1 MHRFILFL
9 TACLLLS
16 TVAQAGQPVRL
27 MANTSPPY
35 TDERLPSQGMA
46 MELVEHIFARTD
58 YSPEITIDSWSRA
71 LEGVSI
77 GVYDALAAAW
87 YTEERSKR
95 FQFSEPYLESELIIL
110 KLRSQPANPRSLQN
124 LAGARL
130 GVRKDYAYGVD
141 FSAIPNLQLV
151 EENHLI
157 QNLLNLLS
165 GKVHFVIGDRRTVV
179 FQLNEYLKDQIHK
192 FQVVDIKLPGRARHV
207 AASLEFKDHAKLIAA
222 FNKALAEVRR
232 DGSYDAIIKKWD
244 ERYPELK

>member
-1 MHRFILFL
+1 MRVIFILL
-9 TACLLLS
+9 SCLLFPFA
-16 TVAQAGQPVRL
+16 AQAEQPVRL

-35 TDERLPSQGMA
+35 TDERLPERGLA
-46 MELVEHIFARTD
+46 LELVEHIFSRTD
-58 YSPEITIDSWSRA
+58 YTPDITIDSWSRA

-87 YTEERSKR
+87 YTEERGKA
-95 FQFSEPYLESELIIL
+95 FLFSDPYLDSQLIIL
-110 KLRSQPANPRSLQN
+110 KARSTPGRFRSLQD
-124 LAGARL
+124 LDGARI
-130 GVRKDYAYGVD
+130 GVRTDYAYGID
-141 FSAIPNLQLV
+141 FNQIPNARLV
-151 EENHLI
+151 QEHHLI

-192 FQVVDIKLPGRARHV
+192 FQVVDIELPGRARHV
-207 AASLEFKDHAKLIAA
+207 AAGLEFSEHKAMIAA

-232 DGSYDAIIKKWD
+232 DGSYDAIIRKWD

>member
-1 MHRFILFL
+1 MLR
-9 TACLLLS
+9 TALPLIIFLLLS
-16 TVAQAGQPVRL
+16 ITVQAGQPVRL

-35 TDERLPSQGMA
+35 SDERLPGRGLA
-46 MELVEHIFARTD
+46 LELVEHIFSRTD

-87 YTEERSKR
+87 YTDERAAE
-95 FQFSEPYLESELIIL
+95 FLFSEPYLESELIIL
-110 KLRSQPANPRSLQN
+110 KLRSLGANPRSLQD

-130 GVRKDYAYGVD
+130 GVRTDYAYGID
-141 FSAIPNLQLV
+141 FAAVPNLQLV
-151 EENHLI
+151 EEHHLI

-192 FQVVDIKLPGRARHV
+192 FQVVDIELPGRARHV
-207 AASLEFKDHAKLIAA
+207 AASLEFSDHKALVAA
-222 FNKALAEVRR
+222 FNKALAEVRQ
-232 DGSYDAIIKKWD
+232 DGSYDAIVRKWD
-244 ERYPELK
+244 DRYPELK